1 MAAEIFEEHKRT
13 ERQASAS
20 SRRASVAKKN
30 AATTRL
36 ESEAPALKFKMAVDA
51 ITKAGRDAYDQL
63 KVGAT

>member
-30 AATTRL
+30 ISSTVI
-36 ESEAPALKFKMAVDA
+36 ENEAPAVQFKNAIDA
-51 ITKAGRDAYDQL
+51 ITKAGKEAYE
-63 KVGAT
+63 

>member
-30 AATTRL
+30 ISSTVI
-36 ESEAPALKFKMAVDA
+36 ENEAPVVQFKNAIDA
-51 ITKAGRDAYDQL
+51 ITKAGKEAYE
-63 KVGAT
+63 